1 MLHVFLNMHI
11 RSEYHWTPFSGCIH
25 IQFEFVRCFGSLCY
39 STDIWLWIIVS
50 SRFQPHNTIV
60 TLVSSTLWGNQLN
73 QSLAGWPTFWKSIL
87 RVARGNAFVY
97 FMRRPIRWP
106 PYYPTYDDEALL
118 RWIRMSWSS
127 FITLPEAAYSELRA
141 SIMISPLW
149 WANGIEPP

>member
-1 MLHVFLNMHI
+1 LFHRRTVTTGLRFLVFRRDLPVNPLLWVNNVLHVFLNMHI

-25 IQFEFVRCFGSLCY
+25 IQFEFMRCFGSLCY

-97 FMRRPIRWP
+97 FMRRPIRWS

-118 RWIRMSWSS
+118 R
-127 FITLPEAAYSELRA
+127 
-141 SIMISPLW
+141 
-149 WANGIEPP
+149 